1 MNFRHS
7 LSNTINQIKTAI
19 GEVIEFQSRIWIIN
33 IHEGTLNDESF
44 IINED
49 SFQEPMQWMVKR
61 QYSTEM
67 IEKVDTMRRSQVIVL
82 TLNDIEHRL
91 IRVK

>member
-1 MNFRHS
+1 MSIS
-7 LSNTINQIKTAI
+7 LSLSPRFKRIAKALSK
-19 GEVIEFQSRIWIIN
+19 VIEFQSRIWVIN

-49 SFQEPMQWMVKR
+49 NFQEPMQWMVKR
-61 QYSTEM
+61 QYSAEM
-67 IEKVDTMRRSQVIVL
+67 IEKVDAMKRSQVIVL
-82 TLNDIEHRL
+82 TLNNVEHRL

>member
-67 IEKVDTMRRSQVIVL
+67 IEKVDAMKRSQVIVL
-82 TLNDIEHRL
+82 TLNSVEHRL

>member
-7 LSNTINQIKTAI
+7 FSSTINQIKIAI
-19 GEVIEFQSRIWIIN
+19 GEVIEFQSRIWVIN

-61 QYSTEM
+61 QYTTEM
-67 IEKVDTMRRSQVIVL
+67 IGRVDAMKRSQVLVL
-82 TLNDIEHRL
+82 TFNNTEHRL

>member
-82 TLNDIEHRL
+82 TLNNVEHRL

>member
-7 LSNTINQIKTAI
+7 FSNTINQIKTAI

-82 TLNDIEHRL
+82 TLNNIEHRL

>member
-7 LSNTINQIKTAI
+7 LSNTINQIKETI
-19 GEVIEFQSRIWIIN
+19 GEVIEFQSRIWVIN

-67 IEKVDTMRRSQVIVL
+67 IEKVDAMKRSQIVVL
-82 TLNDIEHRL
+82 THNNVEHRL

>member
-7 LSNTINQIKTAI
+7 LSNTIKQIKTAI

-67 IEKVDTMRRSQVIVL
+67 IEKVDTMRRSQVIVF
-82 TLNDIEHRL
+82 TLNNVEHRL

>member
-1 MNFRHS
+1 MSS
-7 LSNTINQIKTAI
+7 LISFSASFKRISQAI
-19 GEVIEFQSRIWIIN
+19 GEVIEFQSRIWVIN

-49 SFQEPMQWMVKR
+49 SFKEPMQWMVKR

-67 IEKVDTMRRSQVIVL
+67 IEKVDAMKRSQIVVL
-82 TLNDIEHRL
+82 MLNNVEHRL

>member
-7 LSNTINQIKTAI
+7 FSSTINQIKIAI
-19 GEVIEFQSRIWIIN
+19 GEVIEFQSRIWVIN
-33 IHEGTLNDESF
+33 IHESTLNDESF

-61 QYSTEM
+61 QYTTEM
-67 IEKVDTMRRSQVIVL
+67 IERVDAMKRSQVLVL
-82 TLNDIEHRL
+82 TFNNTEHRL

>member
-1 MNFRHS
+1 MSISHS
-7 LSNTINQIKTAI
+7 FSHGFKRITKAL

-67 IEKVDTMRRSQVIVL
+67 IEKVDAMRRSQIVVF
-82 TLNDIEHRL
+82 TFNKIEHRL